1 MELLKLADLDAF
13 AQRLLE
19 EMVPASGASVL
30 ALSGELGA
38 GKTSLT
44 QALGRALWVAE
55 KIPSPTFLIMR
66 SYAVAHPRFS
76 KLVHIDAYRVD
87 DPHELDILGFADLLR
102 EQGTLIVIE
111 WPERIETL
119 IPRDAT
125 RLRMRQGE
133 RADERQVERL

>member
-44 QALGRALWVAE
+44 QALGRALGVAE

-66 SYAVAHPRFS
+66 SYAVAHPRFT

-125 RLRMRQGE
+125 RLRMRHGE
-133 RADERQVERL
+133 RADERQIERL